1 MNSDPRQIIK
11 SHIATERSTKLREK
25 NNEYVFEVDKKANKF
40 VIKKAIEEA
49 FKVKVD
55 SVRTITVPGKLR
67 RLGRHEG
74 KTSTWKKAV
83 VRLKQGET
91 ITIFENV

>member
-1 MNSDPRQIIK
+1 MNHDFRLIIK
-11 SHIATERSTKLREK
+11 SHITTERTTSLREQ
-25 NNEYVFEVDKKANKF
+25 NNEYVFEVDKRANKF
-40 VIKKAIEEA
+40 VIRKAIEDA

-55 SVRTITVPGKLR
+55 SVRTMVMPGKIR
-67 RLGRHEG
+67 RMGRNEG

-83 VRLKQGET
+83 VRLKKGES